1 MNLDKSCRF
10 SILKTLRY
18 ILIFLVLIQ
27 YCNCTIA
34 DITECIIGRKPKLT
48 ETALPVGNIGYY
60 YHVTIS
66 GEIKNEPNDDSY
78 DYFFDIDESSLPQG
92 ITFDINNRVVTFF
105 GYPLENGTFEVEIY
119 LYVEAYEE
127 VHYDEDDD
135 VHYSDGLCST
145 STTET
150 YALVIQ

>member
-60 YHVTIS
+60 YHATIS

-105 GYPLENGTFEVEIY
+105 WLS
-119 LYVEAYEE
+119 A
-127 VHYDEDDD
+127 
-135 VHYSDGLCST
+135 
-145 STTET
+145 
-150 YALVIQ
+150 